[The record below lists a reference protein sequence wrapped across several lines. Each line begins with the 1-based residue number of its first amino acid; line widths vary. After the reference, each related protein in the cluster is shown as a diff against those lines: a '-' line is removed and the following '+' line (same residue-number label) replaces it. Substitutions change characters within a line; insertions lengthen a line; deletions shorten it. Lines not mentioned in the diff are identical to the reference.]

1 MAVDRFSYNIPLYLS
16 GSSQGGEFVGST
28 EGLEGVTYVLRKP
41 RGTFLLGLLQIV
53 QNTVVC
59 AEEATLTASMS
70 ASSHTNVRVTF
81 SEPVLNN
88 VALLATGSYVFVP
101 SIIVSTVTPEAIA
114 NPNYVDLT
122 VSGMSGIAYTFDIK
136 TIEAA

>member
-28 EGLEGVTYVLRKP
+28 EGLEGVTHVLRKP
-41 RGTFLLGLLQIV
+41 RGTFLLGLLQIIP
-53 QNTVVC
+53 TVC
-59 AEEATLTASMS
+59 ADATELTALMS
-70 ASSHTNVRVTF
+70 ASSNTNVRVTF
-81 SEPVLNN
+81 SAPVFNN
-88 VALLATGSYVFVP
+88 VALLNTGSYVFVP
-101 SIIVSTVTPEAIA
+101 SIIVSTVTPEAIT

-122 VSGMSGIAYTFDIK
+122 VSGMSRITYGFDIK

>member
-88 VALLATGSYVFVP
+88 VALSPPIISKPFVLIALIY
-101 SIIVSTVTPEAIA
+101 SVVS
-114 NPNYVDLT
+114 NP
-122 VSGMSGIAYTFDIK
+122 
-136 TIEAA
+136 